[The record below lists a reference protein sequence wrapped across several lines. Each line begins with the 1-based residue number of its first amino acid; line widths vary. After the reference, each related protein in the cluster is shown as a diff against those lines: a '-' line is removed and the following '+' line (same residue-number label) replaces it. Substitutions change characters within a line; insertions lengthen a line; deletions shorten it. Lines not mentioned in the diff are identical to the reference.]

1 MTHAE
6 CQDLLLDLAYGE
18 LDAARA
24 AEVQSHLAGCED
36 CQRDQAQIA
45 QARRMASPLRAVEE
59 PSARFDGRIL
69 AAARAEASLQS
80 DGLPGQ
86 VIEVKGSV
94 SPMGLQAARID
105 SLAAVTAPS
114 RRKPRWALRVA
125 LGGSVAAAAALAL
138 VMSTTLQSRKAEQP
152 AAAQY
157 EIRVGQV
164 AEKAQREAISRAEE
178 AKKPAPAEP
187 SAPAPV
193 AAAAP
198 RPPPPVKEEPRPAAE
213 KKLAA
218 RAKAVSRD
226 EQSPLAGSGGD
237 TADALAPHGGASE
250 AVAAGGAMGAM
261 GPAASHGAPPAA
273 APQPLATRVAANEG
287 KADSPGGRME
297 MQRLAKAAPA
307 AAEDVNAGF
316 LESRAQE
323 ARRSG
328 NYTLAASNYRRA
340 AALRQAASDKD
351 SGTAAWDLTH
361 AVECLASAGLFDE
374 ARLVGAEL
382 LRLYPTES
390 AAVSAANRALR
401 PGDLPAAAQTAPAK
415 AAQPAQQQPVKAPD
429 EKRQDAATPAQH

>member
-1 MTHAE
+1 
-6 CQDLLLDLAYGE
+6 
-18 LDAARA
+18 
-24 AEVQSHLAGCED
+24 
-36 CQRDQAQIA
+36 
-45 QARRMASPLRAVEE
+45 
-59 PSARFDGRIL
+59 
-69 AAARAEASLQS
+69 
-80 DGLPGQ
+80 
-86 VIEVKGSV
+86 
-94 SPMGLQAARID
+94 
-105 SLAAVTAPS
+105 
-114 RRKPRWALRVA
+114 
-125 LGGSVAAAAALAL
+125 
-138 VMSTTLQSRKAEQP
+138 
-152 AAAQY
+152 
-157 EIRVGQV
+157 
-164 AEKAQREAISRAEE
+164 
-178 AKKPAPAEP
+178 
-187 SAPAPV
+187 
-193 AAAAP
+193 
-198 RPPPPVKEEPRPAAE
+198 
-213 KKLAA
+213 
-218 RAKAVSRD
+218 
-226 EQSPLAGSGGD
+226 
-237 TADALAPHGGASE
+237 
-250 AVAAGGAMGAM
+250 MGAM

-307 AAEDVNAGF
+307 AAEDVNAGL